1 MTNNIIKDFKKISS
15 SDRKHV
21 PLQTFICQFVQVDH
35 DDNIYFI
42 LEKLEKI
49 LIKKILKS

>member
-1 MTNNIIKDFKKISS
+1 MTNNLIKDFKKISS

-21 PLQTFICQFVQVDH
+21 PLQTFICQFVQVD
-35 DDNIYFI
+35 DNIYFI